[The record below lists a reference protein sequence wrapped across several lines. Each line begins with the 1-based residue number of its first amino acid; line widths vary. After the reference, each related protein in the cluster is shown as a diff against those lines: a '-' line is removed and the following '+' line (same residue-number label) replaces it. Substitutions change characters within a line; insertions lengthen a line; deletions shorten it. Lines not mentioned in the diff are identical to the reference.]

1 MLAGA
6 LGVAPLL
13 SGCVAAAIPVLAA
26 GGVFQSQKHDSV
38 AERAD
43 TAQPRVS
50 VDISPP
56 ADRTETQ
63 GHTLVRNT
71 TLADGTRM
79 EVMAGP
85 LDAPGESAPPHAVT
99 AVASLE
105 TGAIGSPPLPATG
118 GVSAGEV
125 AGSYTLD
132 DGTLVRVLSGGLP
145 APAAPGDSATYDA
158 LYDFAGRQAQ
168 IPVAGSERY
177 SAILAHPLDLRPEM
191 KECSIHPAAVLI
203 DLDPA
208 GGTIDPAAA
217 AHADPQLAARLA
229 SLRAQG
235 LAIGWISASS
245 ADHAGELRR
254 VLVASGL
261 DPAGRDELALLRYPE
276 ERKQTRRE
284 DFAKEFCL
292 VAIAGDD
299 RSDFDELY
307 QYIKDP
313 TLAAPLDALLGNGWF
328 LIPQP
333 LT

>member
-26 GGVFQSQKHDSV
+26 GGVFQSQRHDSV
-38 AERAD
+38 AERTGAG
-43 TAQPRVS
+43 QPRVS
-50 VDISPP
+50 VDISPAAP
-56 ADRTETQ
+56 AGAQ
-63 GHTLVRNT
+63 PGTLVRST

-85 LDAPGESAPPHAVT
+85 LDTVAAAAAEP
-99 AVASLE
+99 AVAELDP
-105 TGAIGSPPLPATG
+105 APANPVPPADEGP
-118 GVSAGEV
+118 AGE
-125 AGSYTLD
+125 APNGYIRDS
-132 DGTLVRVLSGGLP
+132 GGGLP
-145 APAAPGDSATYDA
+145 PPAARGDGAGYDA
-158 LYDFAGRQAQ
+158 LYDFADKQAH

-177 SAILAHPLDLRPEM
+177 SAILAQPLDLRPEM

-208 GGTIDPAAA
+208 GGTLDPAVTE
-217 AHADPQLAARLA
+217 HADPELAAKLGL
-229 SLRAQG
+229 LRAQG
-235 LAIGWISASS
+235 VVIGWISANS
-245 ADHAGELRR
+245 ADRAGELRR
-254 VLVASGL
+254 ALVASGL

-284 DFAKEFCL
+284 DFGKEFCL